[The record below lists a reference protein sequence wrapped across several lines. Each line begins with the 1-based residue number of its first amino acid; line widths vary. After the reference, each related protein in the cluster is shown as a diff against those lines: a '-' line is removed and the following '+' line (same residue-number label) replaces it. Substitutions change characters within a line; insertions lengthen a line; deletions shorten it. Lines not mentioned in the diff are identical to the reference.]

1 MEDPSNGSASL
12 SASDAKKWIVR
23 IALALLL
30 GQAIWGLVT
39 ALTGSLLVP
48 LIARVMGSD
57 PNSPLYLGKGTIDVP
72 AVFVS
77 IVEFCLAV
85 IVAVMMNSWVQK
97 GPRVARRK
105 VVSPSAGSLSL
116 TAPPVAPG
124 PVAKPQPPPVVA
136 APPVQAVPMVQAP
149 PVQAVPAAQAPPSAP
164 SAVAT
169 APSKPAPAPAPPT
182 KPKKP
187 KEVYYNIVGEPISM
201 DDE

>member
-12 SASDAKKWIVR
+12 SASDSKKWIVR

-48 LIARVMGSD
+48 LIARVMGND

-72 AVFVS
+72 TVFVS
-77 IVEFCLAV
+77 IVEFCLAG

-97 GPRVARRK
+97 GPGAVRRK
-105 VVSPSAGSLSL
+105 VVSPSPGSLSL
-116 TAPPVAPG
+116 TGPPVAPT
-124 PVAKPQPPPVVA
+124 PVAKPEAPPVVA
-136 APPVQAVPMVQAP
+136 APPIEAVPVVQAAAPTP
-149 PVQAVPAAQAPPSAP
+149 PVVAQAPGKP
-164 SAVAT
+164 VQ
-169 APSKPAPAPAPPT
+169 APSKPAQAPAAPPA

-187 KEVYYNIVGEPISM
+187 KEVYYNIVGDPVSM

>member
-1 MEDPSNGSASL
+1 MEDPSNANASL
-12 SASDAKKWIVR
+12 SASDSKKWIVR

-30 GQAIWGLVT
+30 GQAIWGMVT

-77 IVEFCLAV
+77 MVEFCLAG

-97 GPRVARRK
+97 GPRVVRRK
-105 VVSPSAGSLSL
+105 VMSPSAGSLSL
-116 TAPPVAPG
+116 TAPPVAPA
-124 PVAKPQPPPVVA
+124 PVAQPQAPPVVA
-136 APPVQAVPMVQAP
+136 APPVQAVSMVQAA
-149 PVQAVPAAQAPPSAP
+149 PVQAVPAVQAPPSPP

-169 APSKPAPAPAPPT
+169 APSKPAQAPAPPT